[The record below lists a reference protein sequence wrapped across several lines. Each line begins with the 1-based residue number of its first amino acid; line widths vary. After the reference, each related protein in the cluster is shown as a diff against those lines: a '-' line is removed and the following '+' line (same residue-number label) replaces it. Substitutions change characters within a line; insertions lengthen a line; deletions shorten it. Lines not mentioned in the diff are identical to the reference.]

1 MSLQESIVQL
11 MSQIHYLAH
20 PRSRGLLAIVNGTFG
35 VVNHLSQDTFKLENN
50 LGRMVSRQSSLSVL
64 DKLIGALNLV

>member
-1 MSLQESIVQL
+1 

-35 VVNHLSQDTFKLENN
+35 VVSHQSQDTFKLANN
-50 LGRMVSRQSSLSVL
+50 LGTMVSRQSSLSVI
-64 DKLIGALNLV
+64 DKLLGALNLVYNFLESF